1 MITECCSRAV
11 RAIQGK
17 TSFRILYAA
26 CISPSETEWSLLRNP
41 ISCLLSR
48 RVKISVQCGNQWC
61 LTGGLSGNS
70 AVAFYR
76 GASLAVP
83 PGLCIHFSHVE
94 HRAAKWDPAINF
106 KILFRAEAGT
116 VVFCCVALCSSRF
129 PCEISRCHV
138 SGSTQE
144 GRECA
149 LCESSMEKCSIRFKF
164 QSKVMSSTS

>member
-1 MITECCSRAV
+1 MCYSRK
-11 RAIQGK
+11 I
-17 TSFRILYAA
+17 SFQILYAA
-26 CISPSETEWSLLRNP
+26 CISPSETEWSPLRNP

-48 RVKISVQCGNQWC
+48 WVKISVQCGNQWC

-76 GASLAVP
+76 GAFLAVP
-83 PGLCIHFSHVE
+83 PDLCIHFSHVE
-94 HRAAKWDPAINF
+94 HRLAKWDPVINF

-116 VVFCCVALCSSRF
+116 VVFCCAALCSSRF
-129 PCEISRCHV
+129 PCEICRCHV
-138 SGSTQE
+138 SGRKQE
-144 GRECA
+144 GGECA